1 PPGDENRSFNMYLRV
16 LSAPILTLFLLITAC
31 SNHTQKTN
39 VRVMPDSDKSAEVD
53 DLLGG
58 LRSPTV
64 PPEHS
69 KILGYATQ
77 IRNAI
82 VAEMYEP
89 DAHKGKTCSIRI
101 SLQPDGSV
109 NSATAKEGDAKLC
122 KAAISAITRA
132 KIPAAPDDETYQR
145 VKNADLDFRL

>member
-1 PPGDENRSFNMYLRV
+1 MNLRAF
-16 LSAPILTLFLLITAC
+16 SAPILTLVLLITAC
-31 SNHTQKTN
+31 SNYTQKTN
-39 VRVMPDSDKSAEVD
+39 VRVMPGNDKSAEVD
-53 DLLGG
+53 DLLGNLG
-58 LRSPTV
+58 SPTF

-69 KILGYATQ
+69 KIVVYAAQ

-89 DAHKGKTCSIRI
+89 DAYKGKTCSIRI
-101 SLQPDGSV
+101 YLQPDGSV

-132 KIPAAPDDETYQR
+132 KIPAAPDNETYQR
-145 VKNADLDFRL
+145 VKNAALDFRL

>member
-1 PPGDENRSFNMYLRV
+1 MNLRAF
-16 LSAPILTLFLLITAC
+16 SAPILTLVLLITAC

-39 VRVMPDSDKSAEVD
+39 VRVMPGNDKSAEVD
-53 DLLGG
+53 DLLGNLG
-58 LRSPTV
+58 SPTF

-69 KILGYATQ
+69 KIVVYAAQ

-89 DAHKGKTCSIRI
+89 DAYKGKTCSIRI
-101 SLQPDGSV
+101 YLQPDGSV

-132 KIPAAPDDETYQR
+132 KIPAAPDNETYQR
-145 VKNADLDFRL
+145 GLC

>member
-1 PPGDENRSFNMYLRV
+1 MNLRAF
-16 LSAPILTLFLLITAC
+16 SAPILTLVLLITAC

-39 VRVMPDSDKSAEVD
+39 VRVMSGNDKSAEVD
-53 DLLGG
+53 DLLGNLG
-58 LRSPTV
+58 SPTV
-64 PPEHS
+64 PREHS
-69 KILGYATQ
+69 KIVVYAAQ

-89 DAHKGKTCSIRI
+89 DAYKGKTCSIRI

-145 VKNADLDFRL
+145 VKNAALDFRL

>member
-1 PPGDENRSFNMYLRV
+1 MNLRAF
-16 LSAPILTLFLLITAC
+16 SAPILTLVLLITAC

-89 DAHKGKTCSIRI
+89 DAHKGKPALSV
-101 SLQPDGSV
+101 SLFSLMVQ
-109 NSATAKEGDAKLC
+109 
-122 KAAISAITRA
+122 
-132 KIPAAPDDETYQR
+132 
-145 VKNADLDFRL
+145 

>member
-1 PPGDENRSFNMYLRV
+1 MNLRAF
-16 LSAPILTLFLLITAC
+16 SAPILTLVLLITAC

-39 VRVMPDSDKSAEVD
+39 VRVMPGNDKSAEVD
-53 DLLGG
+53 DLLGNLG
-58 LRSPTV
+58 SPTF

-69 KILGYATQ
+69 KIVVYAAQ

-89 DAHKGKTCSIRI
+89 DAYKGKTCSIRI
-101 SLQPDGSV
+101 YLQPDGSV

-122 KAAISAITRA
+122 KAAISAITLTFTGITRA
-132 KIPAAPDDETYQR
+132 KIPAAPDNETYQR
-145 VKNADLDFRL
+145 VKNAALDFRL

>member
-1 PPGDENRSFNMYLRV
+1 MKTGVSHEFKSV
-16 LSAPILTLFLLITAC
+16 LSPHTHPGATYNSLFKPY
-31 SNHTQKTN
+31 SKTN
-39 VRVMPDSDKSAEVD
+39 VRVMPGNDKSAEVD
-53 DLLGG
+53 DLLGNLG
-58 LRSPTV
+58 SPTF

-69 KILGYATQ
+69 KIVVYAAQ

-89 DAHKGKTCSIRI
+89 DAYKGKTCSIRI
-101 SLQPDGSV
+101 YLQPDGSV

-132 KIPAAPDDETYQR
+132 KIPAAPDNETYQR
-145 VKNADLDFRL
+145 VKNAALDFRL